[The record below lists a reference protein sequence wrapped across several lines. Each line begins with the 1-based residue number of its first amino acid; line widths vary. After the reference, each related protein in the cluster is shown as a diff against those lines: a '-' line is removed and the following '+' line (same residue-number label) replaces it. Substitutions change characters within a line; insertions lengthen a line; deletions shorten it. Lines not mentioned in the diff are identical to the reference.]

1 VSRLIGLVRGINVG
15 GKAKLPMQTLR
26 ELMEALGFTRVQT
39 LLVSGNAVFETKAAK
54 PSHLEKLLD
63 KAIRERVGM
72 EVDFFVRTYE
82 ELREAIDGNPFPKE
96 AANDPARFILVF
108 LRKEVP
114 PADLDALRATIKGRE
129 RIVVVGRHAYIVYPD
144 GQGTSRLT
152 NAVLERY
159 LGRCT
164 ARNWNTVLKLADLAA
179 D

>member
-1 VSRLIGLVRGINVG
+1 MSRLIGLVRGINVG

-26 ELMEALGFTRVQT
+26 DLLESLGFTRVQT
-39 LLVSGNAVFETKAAK
+39 LLVSGTVVFESKAAK

-72 EVDFFVRTYE
+72 EVDFFVRTHE
-82 ELREAIDGNPFPKE
+82 ELREAIDRNPFAKE
-96 AANDPARFILVF
+96 AASDPARFILLF

-114 PADLDALRATIKGRE
+114 TADLDALRATIKGTE
-129 RIVVVGRHAYIVYPD
+129 RIATIGRQAYIVYPD

-152 NAVLERY
+152 NAVLERH

-179 D
+179 E

>member
-1 VSRLIGLVRGINVG
+1 MSRLIGLLRGVNVG

-26 ELMEALGFTRVQT
+26 DLLEGLGFTRVQT
-39 LLVSGNAVFETKAAK
+39 LLASGNVVFETKARK

-63 KAIRERVGM
+63 KEIRDRVGM

-82 ELREAIDGNPFPKE
+82 EIREAIDGNPFAKE
-96 AANDPARFILVF
+96 AAKDPARFILLF

-114 PADLDALRATIKGRE
+114 SADLDALRAIIKGRE
-129 RIVVVGRHAYIVYPD
+129 RIETVGRHAYVVYPD

-164 ARNWNTVLKLADLAA
+164 ARNWNTVLKLADLAVE
-179 D
+179 

>member
-1 VSRLIGLVRGINVG
+1 MSRLIGLVRGINVG

-26 ELMEALGFTRVQT
+26 ELLEGLGFSRVQT
-39 LLVSGNAVFETKAAK
+39 LLVSGNVVFETKASK
-54 PSHLEKLLD
+54 PSHLEKMLD

-82 ELREAIDGNPFPKE
+82 ELREAIDRNPFPRE
-96 AANDPARFILVF
+96 AGSGPARFILLF
-108 LRKEVP
+108 LRKEVT

-129 RIVVVGRHAYIVYPD
+129 RIETVGPHAYLVYPD

-152 NAVLERY
+152 NAVLERF

-179 D
+179 E